1 MDTQQQHQENQLHQF
16 HHHYNNINTTQ
27 LLLDDKILQNQ
38 NKKFKIDDD
47 EETMSNRLLKPKL
60 TKISKNKKIN
70 NTTIIN
76 AIPTTGLLLENA
88 INMEQNFSQY
98 NQNQINLNSKI

>member
-1 MDTQQQHQENQLHQF
+1 MDTQQQQQQMQLHQF
-16 HHHYNNINTTQ
+16 HQHYNNHQ
-27 LLLDDKILQNQ
+27 LLLDDKILQDQ
-38 NKKFKIDDD
+38 NKKFKMDDD
-47 EETMSNRLLKPKL
+47 QEIMENRLLKPKL

-76 AIPTTGLLLENA
+76 AIPSNGLLLENA